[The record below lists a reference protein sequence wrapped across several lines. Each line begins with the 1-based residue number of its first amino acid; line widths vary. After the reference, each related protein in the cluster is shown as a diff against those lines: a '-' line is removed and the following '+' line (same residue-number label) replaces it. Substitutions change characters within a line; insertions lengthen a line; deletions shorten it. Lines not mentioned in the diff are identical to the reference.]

1 MGRNYSIVSYQ
12 GMGLMY
18 MEVYKNEES
27 HSMEQ
32 EEAIK
37 GQSWLKVLLLL
48 RRVINWR
55 GRDVG

>member
-1 MGRNYSIVSYQ
+1 
-12 GMGLMY
+12 MY
-18 MEVYKNEES
+18 MKAYRNKES

-37 GQSWLKVLLLL
+37 SQSWLKVLFPLK
-48 RRVINWR
+48 RVINWR

>member
-1 MGRNYSIVSYQ
+1 MGRNYSIIEYR

-18 MEVYKNEES
+18 MKAYKNKEL

-32 EEAIK
+32 EEAVK
-37 GQSWLKVLLLL
+37 SQSWLKVLLLL